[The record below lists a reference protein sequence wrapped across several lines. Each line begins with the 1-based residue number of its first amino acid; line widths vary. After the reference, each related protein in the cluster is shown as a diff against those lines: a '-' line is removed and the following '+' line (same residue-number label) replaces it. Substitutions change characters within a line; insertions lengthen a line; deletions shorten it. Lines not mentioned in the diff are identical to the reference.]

1 MQKIFFKK
9 NKIVEHSLFLA
20 IFLIYLDSYQIF
32 QIPFS
37 WIGSSILLLI
47 AFFLYFNEKISFSL
61 AIFIIYL
68 IATIP
73 TLVNIFYSEY
83 DIRYLVLRIFSFSS
97 FTFILYVLV
106 KTSESKLILKSLKKV
121 YYSVFIISIYTYFA
135 QIFNLYEPQ
144 RNRPGTGILG
154 FDVQTNFWIY
164 SSHRM
169 VGTFREPI
177 FLVSILFP
185 AFLVLHYNQKN
196 SNIFYIISGVLFG
209 LTKSELVLIFIIG
222 TFVLDL
228 ILKETTIKNLYFVSI
243 FFIAF
248 SVSLIECELSPK
260 NFECPQQESN
270 QNQIINSGQDAA
282 DEIPDKNDSNI
293 NISNIIPENNL
304 NNIEFQ
310 DRERSDILEFTYN
323 YLPENIGF
331 GFQNTN
337 RIYTES
343 LATPVLNEQYLVNRT
358 QPKYLRSKYLSKSLG
373 TGRYFL
379 TYENVNLQNNFI
391 FNLFSIGMSY
401 AVFLFLVLIYCFN
414 KSLEFGLKIA
424 IILFVISLSSME
436 DLLPIFGLYLGLM
449 FTMDRDENK

>member
-1 MQKIFFKK
+1 MQKIFLKK
-9 NKIVEHSLFLA
+9 NKIIESFLFFA
-20 IFLIYLDSYQIF
+20 IFLICLDSYQIF
-32 QIPFS
+32 QIPLT
-37 WIGSSILLLI
+37 WIGSSILLLV
-47 AFFLYFNEKISFSL
+47 AFFLYFNEKLSLNL
-61 AIFIIYL
+61 AIFVIYS

-73 TLVNIFYSEY
+73 TLVNLFYSEY
-83 DIRYLVLRIFSFSS
+83 DLRYLVLRIFSFSS
-97 FTFILYVLV
+97 FTFILFVLV
-106 KTSESKLILKSLKKV
+106 KTSKSTLILNSLKKV

-154 FDVQTNFWIY
+154 FDSQTNFWIY

-196 SNIFYIISGVLFG
+196 SNLFYVFSGVLFG

-222 TFVLDL
+222 TFILDL
-228 ILKETTIKNLYFVSI
+228 ILKEITIKNIYFVSI

-248 SVSLIECELSPK
+248 SVSLIECEISPK
-260 NFECPQQESN
+260 NFECPQQELN
-270 QNQIINSGQDAA
+270 QDEKINSGQDQS
-282 DEIPDKNDSNI
+282 DDINNKNENDV
-293 NISNIIPENNL
+293 NISNIISDNNL
-304 NNIEFQ
+304 SNIEFQ
-310 DRERSDILEFTYN
+310 DRERSDIFQFITS

-337 RIYTES
+337 KLYTES
-343 LATPVLNEQYLVNRT
+343 LATPVLDEQYLVNRT
-358 QPKYLRSKYLSKSLG
+358 LPKYLKVKYLSKSFG

-391 FNLFSIGMSY
+391 FNLFSIGMFY
-401 AVFLFLVLIYCFN
+401 AIFLFLVLMYCFN
-414 KSLEFGLKIA
+414 KSLKFGLKMA
-424 IILFVISLSSME
+424 IILLVISLSSME

>member
-1 MQKIFFKK
+1 MQKIFLKK
-9 NKIVEHSLFLA
+9 NKIIESFLFFA
-20 IFLIYLDSYQIF
+20 IFLICLDSYQIF
-32 QIPFS
+32 QIPLT
-37 WIGSSILLLI
+37 WIGSSILLLV
-47 AFFLYFNEKISFSL
+47 AFFLYFNEKLSLNL
-61 AIFIIYL
+61 AIFVIYS

-73 TLVNIFYSEY
+73 TLVNSFYSEY
-83 DIRYLVLRIFSFSS
+83 DLRYLVLRIFSFSS
-97 FTFILYVLV
+97 FTFILFVLV
-106 KTSESKLILKSLKKV
+106 KTSKSTLILNSLKKV

-154 FDVQTNFWIY
+154 FDSQTNFWIY

-196 SNIFYIISGVLFG
+196 SNLFYVFSGVLFG

-222 TFVLDL
+222 TFILDL
-228 ILKETTIKNLYFVSI
+228 ILKEITIKNIYFVSI

-248 SVSLIECELSPK
+248 SVSLIECEISPK
-260 NFECPQQESN
+260 NFECPQQELN
-270 QNQIINSGQDAA
+270 QDEKINSGQDQS
-282 DEIPDKNDSNI
+282 DDINNKNENDV
-293 NISNIIPENNL
+293 NISNIISDNNL
-304 NNIEFQ
+304 SNIEFQ
-310 DRERSDILEFTYN
+310 DRERSDIFQFITS

-337 RIYTES
+337 KLYTES
-343 LATPVLNEQYLVNRT
+343 LATPVLDEQYLVNRT
-358 QPKYLRSKYLSKSLG
+358 LPKYLKVKYLSKSFG

>member
-1 MQKIFFKK
+1 
-9 NKIVEHSLFLA
+9 
-20 IFLIYLDSYQIF
+20 
-32 QIPFS
+32 
-37 WIGSSILLLI
+37 
-47 AFFLYFNEKISFSL
+47 
-61 AIFIIYL
+61 
-68 IATIP
+68 
-73 TLVNIFYSEY
+73 
-83 DIRYLVLRIFSFSS
+83 
-97 FTFILYVLV
+97 
-106 KTSESKLILKSLKKV
+106 
-121 YYSVFIISIYTYFA
+121 
-135 QIFNLYEPQ
+135 
-144 RNRPGTGILG
+144 
-154 FDVQTNFWIY
+154 
-164 SSHRM
+164 M

-185 AFLVLHYNQKN
+185 AFLVLHYSQKN

-270 QNQIINSGQDAA
+270 QNQIINSGQDAT

-304 NNIEFQ
+304 NNIEFR
-310 DRERSDILEFTYN
+310 DRERSDILQFTYN

-358 QPKYLRSKYLSKSLG
+358 QPKYLRTKYLSKSLG

-414 KSLEFGLKIA
+414 KSLKFGLKIA
-424 IILFVISLSSME
+424 ILLFVISLSSIE

-449 FTMDRDENK
+449 FTMERHENK